1 MADTPTKPAPVSTE
15 PISALVAPAIAELK
29 RQAALSRSISALS
42 EHFDKLAEIDNLT
55 REAKARLDAMNNTV
69 AKAEEDHNTKMA
81 AKIAEANKTA
91 AQIIADAETKA
102 AAIHA
107 SANTAMDA
115 ARKLTADLNAKLNP
129 GSN

>member
-1 MADTPTKPAPVSTE
+1 MTDSPKVASPQVTA
-15 PISALVAPAIAELK
+15 ALLAPAIGELK
-29 RQAALSRSISALS
+29 RQAALSRSIAALS
-42 EHFDKLAEIDNLT
+42 EHFDALAGIENLT
-55 REAKARLDAMNNTV
+55 NEAKARLDAMNNTV